1 MGSSF
6 SMDGGGTSPQD
17 ICAICTESGADQDT
31 GVEQVQICPNGHY
44 AHVDCITQWY
54 VRSDTCPECIV
65 DVQNF
70 PLWQEI
76 NPSGVLEAPVNVQ
89 ELEVSRRS
97 DEEVRRL
104 MDENNYDDAFQYF
117 TSNNGR
123 NYVTTRLMEDEA
135 NYQLLYDYHV
145 NEEEEGENE
154 AQHIAVIRSQPLI
167 SEIMKKDAFNVGN
180 ALHDFMR
187 ENSIELPNIGPVLN
201 IFNYE
206 AQYAGTEKGLRIIN
220 WLYEHGYLVNI
231 IFLRDAVYRSDI
243 SSVRWYFEN
252 VNPNKND
259 DQLLELYEI
268 IQEDIADE
276 NMKMVYDVFTEY
288 INQQG
293 GGSGGSM
300 QYGGMWQRG
309 GFFMTCS

>member
-6 SMDGGGTSPQD
+6 SMDGGGMSPED

-44 AHVDCITQWY
+44 AHVDCISLWY
-54 VRSDTCPECIV
+54 AKSDKCPECLV
-65 DVQNF
+65 DVKNF
-70 PLWQEI
+70 PLWKEI
-76 NPSGVLEAPVNVQ
+76 NPSGVLEVPMSV
-89 ELEVSRRS
+89 EEPEIPRS

-104 MDENNYDDAFQYF
+104 MDENNYDNAFQYF

-154 AQHIAVIRSQPLI
+154 AQNIGVIRSQPLI
-167 SEIMKKDAFNVGN
+167 SEIMKKGAFNVGN

-201 IFNYE
+201 IFN
-206 AQYAGTEKGLRIIN
+206 AGTEEGLRIIN

-252 VNPNKND
+252 VIPDKND
-259 DQLLELYEI
+259 EPFLELYEI
-268 IQEDIADE
+268 IEGDIEDE